1 MDAGEEEVVF
11 AGVEVVHMRKVGV
24 VVVVHAFFA
33 GVLDAGAFNGAGTQV
48 LILEAKD

>member
-11 AGVEVVHMRKVGV
+11 AGVEVVHMRKIGV
-24 VVVVHAFFA
+24 VVTVQAVFT